1 MKGNKRLPAL
11 AACIVLSL
19 GLAAA
24 EPWARIVYAEGS
36 SFNLVR
42 SGKVLKKEVAS
53 ADVIGF
59 ELASGDILQTASSTF
74 LELYIYPVSASVQI
88 AENTSF
94 RCESDGTGTQTKGE
108 LYYGRVRAKVAKL
121 SGSNSFRISSP
132 SLVAGVRGTD
142 FGLDVISM
150 PIQSVQTGPAGE
162 SASGPAAV
170 PSSGS
175 AAVPASGS
183 AILSRVFCFEG
194 SVAVAPVKDTASLL
208 VLVEGGEMVERQLTK
223 LDSGSEADQAPLEKK
238 PISDQV
244 SGFWSERPVIGPD
257 LSEAASSDAPSSEAL
272 SAAGEDGDAVAAEGQ
287 VPEEP
292 VLPVFSLTDAVALP
306 NGIIMRD
313 ILFRGFED
321 ESKMRRNLRIPGAAT
336 AILMTAGS
344 FCSIGA
350 AYWAEYQ
357 DPEEVLVAPVHSAGL
372 AMIGSAAILS
382 ILSALVP

>member
-1 MKGNKRLPAL
+1 VP
-11 AACIVLSL
+11 
-19 GLAAA
+19 
-24 EPWARIVYAEGS
+24 
-36 SFNLVR
+36 
-42 SGKVLKKEVAS
+42 VA
-53 ADVIGF
+53 
-59 ELASGDILQTASSTF
+59 
-74 LELYIYPVSASVQI
+74 
-88 AENTSF
+88 
-94 RCESDGTGTQTKGE
+94 
-108 LYYGRVRAKVAKL
+108 
-121 SGSNSFRISSP
+121 
-132 SLVAGVRGTD
+132 
-142 FGLDVISM
+142 
-150 PIQSVQTGPAGE
+150 
-162 SASGPAAV
+162 
-170 PSSGS
+170 
-175 AAVPASGS
+175 GS

-244 SGFWSERPVIGPD
+244 SGFWSERPVLGPD